1 MAWLNLTD
9 MKTLITTKIKS
20 LGIGGLTR
28 AADVR
33 DVLNDMADTIHGGSG
48 SSFEVDDSLEANPLL
63 RLVGDEQTPTDGKF
77 YGKIGGAKGW
87 YVPPPDDHTHVI
99 ADVTNLQTELNGKA
113 ASSHTH
119 AIADVTGLQT
129 ALDGKLSSPPT
140 AADSVEYSSSAYRL
154 ANDTATPNKSHAYST
169 NAAGTRGFNSLANVW
184 FGVQVFTG
192 TPPSTS
198 QITFTD
204 ALVKVGFGLRYKIGG
219 TWFYGIITA
228 YSAGTATIVGES
240 ASGTITELEFCGADN
255 IERLPYD
262 LSEKT
267 LTVASST
274 ALTAQTTNGNYKP
287 TTWYDAPAKL
297 VAAYVRAREKGAGTN
312 PVVNLRISAFGSDAF
327 GSNITIAADETT
339 YGTAVTSTP
348 ANNVLAFSNTI
359 QLRVITENTL
369 AKHTNLYLLIIK
381 NI

>member
-77 YGKIGGAKGW
+77 YGKIGGVKGW
-87 YVPPPDDHTHVI
+87 FVPPPDGHTHV
-99 ADVTNLQTELNGKA
+99 
-113 ASSHTH
+113 
-119 AIADVTGLQT
+119 IADVTGLQT
-129 ALDGKLSSPPT
+129 ALDGKLSAPPT

-154 ANDTATPNKSHAYST
+154 VNDTATPNKSHAYST
-169 NAAGTRGFNSLANVW
+169 NAAGTRGFNSLSNVW

-198 QITFTD
+198 QISFTD

-348 ANNVLAFSNTI
+348 ANNVLAFSNSI

-381 NI
+381 NV